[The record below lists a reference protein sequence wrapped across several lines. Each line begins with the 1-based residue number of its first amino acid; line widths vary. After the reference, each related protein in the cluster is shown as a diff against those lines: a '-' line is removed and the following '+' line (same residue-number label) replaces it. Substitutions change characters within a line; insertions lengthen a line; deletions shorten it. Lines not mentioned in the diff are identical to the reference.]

1 MDIGKG
7 GRGMTSFGLRMA
19 AVITMLVDHVGV
31 CVLACT
37 PYQTLGTVMRSIGR
51 MSFPLFA
58 FLVVTGCAHTRSR
71 RRYFGRM
78 MALAVLSQ
86 LPYAIFTSLFSH
98 PAAPVEGIVISWLPA
113 GEMLGRLLLAAVC
126 LWCWWS
132 RYNERGLGDPVGW
145 LLCAALGVMACPVS
159 LRWGWLTLPGEL
171 NIFYQLG
178 LGIYLF
184 SAAERAGREGDR
196 PALLLPGIL
205 AAFLLPEGYGLAGTV
220 LLAALVSCR
229 SRAKSQATVVLLWGI
244 CYHLVFLP
252 SMGLLVY
259 CLYALGTAVGAGLV
273 ALYNG
278 KPGPRTGRLFYW
290 IYPLQFLVISAVARQ
305 TFF

>member
-1 MDIGKG
+1 
-7 GRGMTSFGLRMA
+7 MTSFGLRVA

-86 LPYAIFTSLFSH
+86 LPYAIFTGLFSH

-184 SAAERAGREGDR
+184 FGGGARRAGGG
-196 PALLLPGIL
+196 P
-205 AAFLLPEGYGLAGTV
+205 AGTV
-220 LLAALVSCR
+220 AAGNPGRLPVAGRIRVGGDGAAGGAGILPEPDKEPGDGGALVGDLLSPGVPSVYGIAR
-229 SRAKSQATVVLLWGI
+229 LLSIRSGDGGGSRARLPVQRQSRSANRPSLLLDLPI
-244 CYHLVFLP
+244 AVF
-252 SMGLLVY
+252 GDFRRG
-259 CLYALGTAVGAGLV
+259 AAGL
-273 ALYNG
+273 
-278 KPGPRTGRLFYW
+278 
-290 IYPLQFLVISAVARQ
+290 FLRVPARGD
-305 TFF
+305 

>member
-1 MDIGKG
+1 
-7 GRGMTSFGLRMA
+7 MTSFGLRMA

-145 LLCAALGVMACPVS
+145 LLCAALVVMVCSVKRGSPLARIS
-159 LRWGWLTLPGEL
+159 L
-171 NIFYQLG
+171 
-178 LGIYLF
+178 
-184 SAAERAGREGDR
+184 S
-196 PALLLPGIL
+196 
-205 AAFLLPEGYGLAGTV
+205 
-220 LLAALVSCR
+220 
-229 SRAKSQATVVLLWGI
+229 I
-244 CYHLVFLP
+244 C
-252 SMGLLVY
+252 S
-259 CLYALGTAVGAGLV
+259 
-273 ALYNG
+273 
-278 KPGPRTGRLFYW
+278 
-290 IYPLQFLVISAVARQ
+290 SD
-305 TFF
+305 